1 MKGAT
6 VPMKYTDE
14 ERESWIQKIL
24 DAAEDGIGLKTICD
38 ELKFYRSTFLDWC
51 DADPAL
57 DDRYKRARA
66 RGIRNRAEG
75 LPKIAREAIGQPAE
89 VVGAYRLLIDAEK
102 WYLSKIL
109 PKEFGDKLELAG
121 NQESPLTV
129 VVKQYTPPAADA

>member
-1 MKGAT
+1 MGKSYSAE
-6 VPMKYTDE
+6 D
-14 ERESWIQKIL
+14 REIWIKRIL

-51 DADPAL
+51 DADPVL

-66 RGIRNRAEG
+66 RGIRHRAEG

-121 NQESPLTV
+121 NQDSPLTIA
-129 VVKQYTPPAADA
+129 VKQYAGNLDPK

>member
-1 MKGAT
+1 
-6 VPMKYTDE
+6 MKYTDE

-24 DAAEDGIGLKTICD
+24 GAAEDGIGLKTICD
-38 ELKFYRSTFLDWC
+38 ELKFHRSTFLDWC
-51 DADPAL
+51 DADPVL

-102 WYLSKIL
+102 WYISKIL
-109 PKEFGDKLELAG
+109 PKEFGDKIELAG
-121 NQESPLTV
+121 NQDSPLTIA
-129 VVKQYTPPAADA
+129 VKQYAGNLDPK

>member
-1 MKGAT
+1 
-6 VPMKYTDE
+6 MKYTDE

-38 ELKFYRSTFLDWC
+38 EMKFYRSTFLDWC

-109 PKEFGDKLELAG
+109 PKEFGDKLEVAG

-129 VVKQYTPPAADA
+129 VVKQYTPPVSDA

>member
-1 MKGAT
+1 
-6 VPMKYTDE
+6 MKYTEE
-14 ERESWIQKIL
+14 ERESWSQKIL

-66 RGIRNRAEG
+66 RGIRHRAEG

-89 VVGAYRLLIDAEK
+89 VVGAYRLLIDSEK

-109 PKEFGDKLELAG
+109 PKEFGDKLDVEASG
-121 NQESPLTV
+121 TIAVTIKRYSDEPT
-129 VVKQYTPPAADA
+129 A

>member
-1 MKGAT
+1 M
-6 VPMKYTDE
+6 PLKYTDE
-14 ERESWIQKIL
+14 ERESWIQKII

-66 RGIRNRAEG
+66 RGIRARAEG
-75 LPKIAREAIGQPAE
+75 LPKLARESIGQPAE

-102 WYLSKIL
+102 WYISKIL
-109 PKEFGDKLELAG
+109 PKEFGEKVAIAG
-121 NQESPLTV
+121 DQDSPV
-129 VVKQYTPPAADA
+129 SIVVKRYAEDGNPKESI

>member
-1 MKGAT
+1 
-6 VPMKYTDE
+6 MKYTDE

-24 DAAEDGIGLKTICD
+24 GAAEDGIGLKTICD

-102 WYLSKIL
+102 WYISKIL

-121 NQESPLTV
+121 NQDSPLTIA
-129 VVKQYTPPAADA
+129 VKQYAGNLDPK

>member
-1 MKGAT
+1 
-6 VPMKYTDE
+6 MKYTDE

-102 WYLSKIL
+102 WYISKIL

-121 NQESPLTV
+121 DQNSPLTIA
-129 VVKQYTPPAADA
+129 VKQYAGNLDPK

>member
-75 LPKIAREAIGQPAE
+75 LPKIAREAIGQPAD

-102 WYLSKIL
+102 WYISKIL
-109 PKEFGDKLELAG
+109 PKEFGDKLDVEASG
-121 NQESPLTV
+121 TIAVTIKRYSDE
-129 VVKQYTPPAADA
+129 PAA

>member
-1 MKGAT
+1 
-6 VPMKYTDE
+6 MKYTDE

-38 ELKFYRSTFLDWC
+38 EMKFYRSTFLDWC

-129 VVKQYTPPAADA
+129 VVKSYAGNQSPE

>member
-1 MKGAT
+1 
-6 VPMKYTDE
+6 MKYTDE

-38 ELKFYRSTFLDWC
+38 EMKFYRSTFLDWC

-121 NQESPLTV
+121 NTESPLTV
-129 VVKQYTPPAADA
+129 VVKSYAGNQSPK

>member
-1 MKGAT
+1 MKGVT
-6 VPMKYTDE
+6 VAMKYTDE

-24 DAAEDGIGLKTICD
+24 GAAEDGIGLKTICD

-66 RGIRNRAEG
+66 RGIRDRAEG
-75 LPKIAREAIGQPAE
+75 LPKIARKAIGQPAE

-109 PKEFGDKLELAG
+109 PKEFGDKLEVAG

-129 VVKQYTPPAADA
+129 VVKQYTPPVSDA

>member
-1 MKGAT
+1 
-6 VPMKYTDE
+6 MKYTDE

-38 ELKFYRSTFLDWC
+38 EMKFYRSTFLDWC

-129 VVKQYTPPAADA
+129 VVKQYTPPATDA

>member
-1 MKGAT
+1 MKGAA

-24 DAAEDGIGLKTICD
+24 GAAEDGIGLKTICD
-38 ELKFYRSTFLDWC
+38 ELKFHRSTFLDWC

-102 WYLSKIL
+102 WYISKIL
-109 PKEFGDKLELAG
+109 PKEFGDKIELAG
-121 NQESPLTV
+121 NQDSPLTIA
-129 VVKQYTPPAADA
+129 VKQYAGNLDPK